1 LGKAAILPP
10 SFVFEGIEMRI
21 IIIVKIAVLSFL
33 FSTPAFAQGV
43 FDMAVLTNTLT
54 IETRPTPSV
63 SPRSNERKPSL
74 APESSLSYSASAA
87 VRKSNLSNFVKKTR
101 AVDPEGASKMEVM
114 FASTDVIDAIGKG
127 IAPFG
132 LRTNNVADAY
142 TVYWTNAWLGSR
154 GRNDTL
160 SKQQVAA
167 VRNQAANAL
176 LATPA
181 FSSAS
186 NAQKQEMSEALLVQA
201 ALIEAYVDNAK
212 SDPALMSK
220 VKAAIAQGA
229 KGMGLDLYKMTLT
242 PDGFVPA
249 KRGSAVD
256 EDDLQPGSA
265 SDEQALASS
274 EPSESRESPNYA
286 LIAAAGGAGLG
297 GMFLLGKMMGRK
309 S

>member
-1 LGKAAILPP
+1 
-10 SFVFEGIEMRI
+10 VFEEIEMRVLA
-21 IIIVKIAVLSFL
+21 IVKIAMLSFL
-33 FSTPAFAQGV
+33 FSTPAFSQGV
-43 FDMAVLTNTLT
+43 FDMGVLTNTLT

-63 SPRSNERKPSL
+63 SPRSNERKPIL

-87 VRKSNLSNFVKKTR
+87 VRKNNLSNFVKKTR
-101 AVDPEGASKMEVM
+101 AVDPEGASKMEAM
-114 FASTDVIDAIGKG
+114 FASTDVIGAIGKG

-160 SKQQVAA
+160 SKQQISA

-176 LATPA
+176 LTTPA

-212 SDPALMSK
+212 SDPALMTK

-242 PDGFVPA
+242 SDGFVPA

-256 EDDLQPGSA
+256 EDDLQLGSE
-265 SDEQALASS
+265 SEEQGLAST
-274 EPSESRESPNYA
+274 EPSGNSESPNYA

-297 GMFLLGKMMGRK
+297 GMFLLGKTISRRN
-309 S
+309 

>member
-1 LGKAAILPP
+1 
-10 SFVFEGIEMRI
+10 MRVLA
-21 IIIVKIAVLSFL
+21 IVKIAVLFFL
-33 FSTPAFAQGV
+33 FSTTAVAQGV
-43 FDMAVLTNTLT
+43 FDMGVLTNTLT

-63 SPRSNERKPSL
+63 SPRSNERKPNL
-74 APESSLSYSASAA
+74 APESSLSYSASAV
-87 VRKSNLSNFVKKTR
+87 VRKNNLSNFVKKTR
-101 AVDPEGASKMEVM
+101 AVDPEGASKMEAM

-176 LATPA
+176 LTTPA

-212 SDPALMSK
+212 SDPALMAK
-220 VKAAIAQGA
+220 VKAAITQGA

-249 KRGSAVD
+249 KRGSAID
-256 EDDLQPGSA
+256 DDDLQPGSE
-265 SDEQALASS
+265 SDEEALAST
-274 EPSESRESPNYA
+274 EPSDGSKATSYA

-297 GMFLLGKMMGRK
+297 GMFLLGKAMGRK
-309 S
+309 G

>member
-1 LGKAAILPP
+1 
-10 SFVFEGIEMRI
+10 MRVLA
-21 IIIVKIAVLSFL
+21 IVKIAVLSFL
-33 FSTPAFAQGV
+33 FSNFAFAQGV
-43 FDMAVLTNTLT
+43 FDMGVLTNTLT

-63 SPRSNERKPSL
+63 SPRSNERKPNL
-74 APESSLSYSASAA
+74 LPESSLSYSASAA
-87 VRKSNLSNFVKKTR
+87 VRKNNLSNFVKKTR
-101 AVDPEGASKMEVM
+101 AVDPEGASKMEAM
-114 FASTDVIDAIGKG
+114 FASADVIGAIGEG

-160 SKQQVAA
+160 SKQQIAA

-176 LATPA
+176 LTTPA

-212 SDPALMSK
+212 SDPALMKK

-242 PDGFVPA
+242 SDGFVPD
-249 KRGSAVD
+249 KRGSAID
-256 EDDLQPGSA
+256 EDDLQSGSE
-265 SDEQALASS
+265 SDEQALAST
-274 EPSESRESPNYA
+274 EPAESGESPNYA
-286 LIAAAGGAGLG
+286 LIAAAGAGLG
-297 GMFLLGKMMGRK
+297 GMFLLGKVMGRK